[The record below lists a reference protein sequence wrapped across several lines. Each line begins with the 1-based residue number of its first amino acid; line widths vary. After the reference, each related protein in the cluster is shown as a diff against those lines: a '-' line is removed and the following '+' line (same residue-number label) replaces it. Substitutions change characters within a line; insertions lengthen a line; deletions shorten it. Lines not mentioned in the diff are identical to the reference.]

1 MSIIAECKVCAFH
14 YDTHFG
20 LGCPRCLNDAAIG
33 HFDRALEDEPGF
45 YLKRR
50 LAEFSDGPKEPFTKY
65 PHVLNSYGTDC
76 AVDCPA
82 CAEVS
87 DRKQARPAIDEL
99 ERMFKLEDPRL

>member
-1 MSIIAECKVCAFH
+1 MDILAECKVCAFR

-20 LGCPRCLNDAAIG
+20 LDCPRCLGEKSHRLIP
-33 HFDRALEDEPGF
+33 EGF

-50 LAEFSDGPKEPFTKY
+50 LAELSDGPKEPFTKY

-87 DRKQARPAIDEL
+87 DRAYARPAVDEL
-99 ERMFKLEDPRL
+99 KRMFKLEDPR